1 MAPAQPCAGQASEA
15 APLDLVS
22 PLRDVAP
29 SFRPEEPL
37 PSASPELVEKA
48 VNTIR
53 MLAADAVQQA
63 NSGHPG
69 MPMGAADM
77 AFVLW
82 TRHLRFDP
90 AEPRWIGRDRF
101 VLSAGHGSML
111 LYSLL
116 HLSGFDCTIDDL
128 KKFRQLHSR
137 TPGHPE
143 FGYLPGVEVTS
154 GPLGQGFANGV
165 GFALGHAML
174 SAKLGPG
181 NPLEEPYVYAIVS
194 DGDLMEGVAAEAA
207 SFAGHNALGRLVY
220 LYDDNEITIDGRTS
234 IAFSGEDV
242 TKRFEG
248 YGWHVQSVDGREHDE
263 IDRAIRHAKAEHA
276 RPSLI
281 RVRTTIG
288 FGSPGKA
295 GKSSAHGAPLG
306 EEELRAT
313 KRALGWPEEPRF
325 LVPDDVRA
333 FWREVQAEKKKDAE
347 ARRAKEKAWRAAN
360 GEKAA
365 LLDVHVE
372 RWVPERILDRA
383 LDGASGAE
391 ATRKLS
397 AATIQKIAPLVPCLV
412 GGSADLAE
420 SNLTDIKG
428 GGSFSPQNPAG
439 RNVHFGIREH
449 AMGAIA
455 NGLAYDGLHIPFTG
469 TFLQFADYM
478 RPAVRLAALSGL
490 QTIQVWTHDS
500 IFLGEDGPTHQ
511 PVEHLSALRAIPN
524 LHVCRPCD
532 GDEVAVS
539 WAHALTRRN
548 GPTALILSRQ
558 KIAHVKR
565 AGAFDPEAA
574 QRGGYVVDAPDGA
587 RFTLVATGSEVALAQ
602 AAIDLLA
609 KKGVKGRLVSMP
621 CWECFDAQPASWRDA
636 VVPPA
641 LPVAVVEAARG
652 TEWWKLVGRNGLVIG
667 IDRFGSSAPEKAL
680 CEEYGFTPAKVAE
693 RLERWLAGAR

>member
-1 MAPAQPCAGQASEA
+1 LPNAS
-15 APLDLVS
+15 
-22 PLRDVAP
+22 RD
-29 SFRPEEPL
+29 
-37 PSASPELVEKA
+37 LVEKA

-90 AEPRWIGRDRF
+90 KDPRWPGRDRF

-116 HLSGFDCTIDDL
+116 HLAGFDCTLDDL
-128 KKFRQLHSR
+128 RRFRQLGSR
-137 TPGHPE
+137 TAGHPE
-143 FGYLPGVEVTS
+143 FGHLPGVEVTS

-165 GFALGHAML
+165 GMALGQAML
-174 SAKLGPG
+174 AAKLGPG
-181 NPLEEPYVYAIVS
+181 SPVGDHLVYAIVS

-207 SFAGHNALGRLVY
+207 SFAGHNRLGRIVY

-234 IAFSGEDV
+234 IAFTGEDV
-242 TKRFEG
+242 TRRFEG
-248 YGWHVQSVDGREHDE
+248 YGWHVQAVEGRDHEGIH
-263 IDRAIRHAKAEHA
+263 RALEAAKAEVG

-288 FGSPGKA
+288 YGSPGKA
-295 GKSSAHGAPLG
+295 GKSSVHGAPLG

-313 KRALGWPEEPRF
+313 KKNLGWPEEPRF

-333 FWREVQAEKKKDAE
+333 FWREVLAEKAAQVRA
-347 ARRAKEKAWRAAN
+347 AREREKAWRA
-360 GEKAA
+360 GHPDQAA
-365 LLDVHVE
+365 LLDVHLE
-372 RWVPERILDRA
+372 RWVPERIFDR
-383 LDGASGAE
+383 LLEGADAPD

-397 AATIQKIAPLVPCLV
+397 AAAIQRAAPLVPALV

-428 GGSFSPQNPAG
+428 GGSFSAENPCG

-449 AMGAIA
+449 GMGAIQ
-455 NGLAYDGLHIPFTG
+455 NGLAYDGLFIPFTG

-478 RPAVRLAALSGL
+478 RPAVRLAALAKL
-490 QTIQVWTHDS
+490 QTIYVWTHDS

-511 PVEHLSALRAIPN
+511 PVEHLTALRAIPN
-524 LHVCRPCD
+524 LHVFRPCD
-532 GDEVAVS
+532 PVEVAAG
-539 WAHALTRRN
+539 WAHALRRRE
-548 GPTALILSRQ
+548 GPTALVLTRQ
-558 KIAHVKR
+558 KLAPVR
-565 AGAFDPEAA
+565 RGAGFSPESAL
-574 QRGGYVVDAPDGA
+574 RGGYVVDAPERA
-587 RFTLVATGSEVALAQ
+587 RFTLVATGSEVPLAQ
-602 AAIDLLA
+602 AALDLLA
-609 KKGVKGRLVSMP
+609 KRGVAARLVSMP
-621 CWECFDAQPASWRDA
+621 CWELFDAQPADWRA
-636 VVPPA
+636 QAIPPG

-652 TEWWKLVGRNGLVIG
+652 LEWWRLAGRDGLVVG
-667 IDRFGSSAPEKAL
+667 IDRFGASAPEKAL
-680 CEEYGFTPAKVAE
+680 AEEYGFTPATVAE
-693 RLERWLAGAR
+693 RIERWLSRSA

>member
-1 MAPAQPCAGQASEA
+1 LPYAS
-15 APLDLVS
+15 
-22 PLRDVAP
+22 RD
-29 SFRPEEPL
+29 
-37 PSASPELVEKA
+37 LVEKA
-48 VNTIR
+48 VNTLR

-90 AEPRWIGRDRF
+90 KDPRWIGRDRF

-111 LYSLL
+111 LYGLL
-116 HLSGFDCTIDDL
+116 HLAGFDCTLDDL
-128 KKFRQLHSR
+128 KRFRQLGSR

-143 FGYLPGVEVTS
+143 FGHLPGVEVTS

-165 GFALGHAML
+165 GMALGHAL
-174 SAKLGPG
+174 LAGKLGPDS
-181 NPLEEPYVYAIVS
+181 PIADPFVYAIVS

-207 SFAGHNALGRLVY
+207 SFAGHNKLGRLVY

-234 IAFSGEDV
+234 IAFTGEDV

-248 YGWHVQSVDGREHDE
+248 YGWHVQSVDGRDE
-263 IDRAIRHAKAEHA
+263 EGIHRAIEQAKAETR
-276 RPSLI
+276 RPSLV

-306 EEELRAT
+306 DEELLAT
-313 KRALGWPEEPRF
+313 KRSLGWPTEPRF

-333 FWREVQAEKKKDAE
+333 FWAQVQAEKAE
-347 ARRAKEKAWRAAN
+347 GVAAARAREKAWRAAN
-360 GEKAA
+360 PDKAA
-365 LLDVHVE
+365 LLDVHAD
-372 RWVPERILDRA
+372 RWVPERILDRV
-383 LDGASGAE
+383 LEGAAGAE

-397 AATIQKIAPLVPCLV
+397 QATIQKIAPLVPCLV

-428 GGSFSPQNPAG
+428 GGAFSPDTPAG

-455 NGLAYDGLHIPFTG
+455 NGLAYDGLFIPFVG

-478 RPAVRLAALSGL
+478 RPPVRLAALSRI
-490 QTIQVWTHDS
+490 QTLFVWTHDS

-511 PVEHLSALRAIPN
+511 PIEHLTALRAIPN
-524 LHVCRPCD
+524 LHVLRPCD
-532 GDEVAVS
+532 GDEVAVA
-539 WAHALTRRN
+539 WAHALQRRD
-548 GPTALILSRQ
+548 GPTALVLSRQ
-558 KIAHVKR
+558 KIAPVKR
-565 AGAFDPEAA
+565 DGAFDPQAA
-574 QRGGYVVDAPDGA
+574 LHGGYVVASPAGA
-587 RFTLVATGSEVALAQ
+587 AFTVVATGSEVPLAQ
-602 AAIDLLA
+602 AALELLA
-609 KKGVKGRLVSMP
+609 KKGIVGRLVSMP
-621 CWECFDAQPASWRDA
+621 CRECFEAQPDAVRDA

-641 LPVAVVEAARG
+641 LPVAVVEAATG
-652 TEWWKLVGRNGLVIG
+652 LEWWKLAGRTGLVVG
-667 IDRFGSSAPEKAL
+667 IDRFGASAPEKAL
-680 CEEYGFTPAKVAE
+680 AEAYGFTPAKVAE
-693 RLERWLAGAR
+693 RLERWVRSAR